1 MRTLF
6 LLFFAGNWLGWGAI
20 GFAQSPTFAFRQASE
35 AYQARDWAE
44 AARQFSSLIS
54 NQPGGAESREA
65 WFYLGEARTQLG
77 ESEAATA
84 AYRNF
89 LLLVGSHP
97 HREKARFRLAEQAY
111 LSGSADAVQQ
121 CEGFLQA
128 YPRSVW
134 QAEMLAYLGQLRLQR
149 GEAQLAAEVL
159 GTALKRFPEHPLADE
174 NRLGLASAQ
183 FKLGDGDSADK
194 LLKDLEQRRNDGVGQ
209 RARLLLA
216 LRELEAG
223 DRTAARK
230 RLESVLASNAV
241 DARQIAESRFWLAR
255 ILVQEGDSA
264 TAATLYW
271 QALESGLG
279 IPQFTIAIREWT
291 SLRLQMGEAN
301 EAASDLKKLQQASE
315 AQNWTRSHRE
325 LVLAL
330 EVRLAFEAGQW
341 DEAAQGAETYRVSF
355 PTGHDYRQVTEIAGR
370 AAYAQGKYESAAEMF
385 AELLRTPDLE
395 VRERATYQYQLACQQ
410 VASKQFAAALATL
423 AELDARLLAA
433 EGAWHAKRL
442 EAVALEGEGR
452 ARESM
457 ECLRELSTRVA
468 PGGDEAQRY
477 LLRQA
482 LQLAIK
488 LEQLDAVAAFWPG
501 FRALGSLT
509 SADLS
514 LVQRVGDLAYRNRD
528 WALATDCY
536 RELARSDWGV
546 ETQAVGWAGLAWTA
560 WAEQRPG
567 AAREAFESLVG
578 LPVSEER
585 KAEAYLPLGTLL
597 EDAGETSEAVAMY
610 ERAIDGANSEQ
621 VGAVARFKASL
632 ALQKIG
638 TASALTKAHELLET
652 LQHQPDSTI
661 TADQVA
667 YRLAWLEEEL
677 GRDADAYQR
686 FTVFLKQFP
695 ESPLLPDVV
704 FRVAALELQRGEA
717 EAAASRLEL
726 VRLADLPAELR
737 ERLVFLQGQVAASR
751 KQWNEV
757 IRTMEPLAD
766 TASEA
771 GLQDKSAYWL
781 AEARFQSGDYPRA
794 LTAFE
799 QLLAK
804 AQLQL
809 ASKHRAGA
817 ELRRLE
823 CLVALE
829 DWSGALAAS
838 ERSAAAEEGV
848 ATFQFERLLLRGRS
862 LFALGKLGDA
872 AACFEQVASGASGTE
887 LAAEA
892 QWRIG
897 ETRLAQENHAEALSA
912 YLEVSEGGA
921 YPHWQAAALLQAGKC
936 EERLGNRVAALRHY
950 RDLLQR
956 FPDSE
961 FAVQAQRRADAL
973 GRRARN
979 DELIR
984 R

>member
-111 LSGSADAVQQ
+111 LSGSADSVQQ

-330 EVRLAFEAGQW
+330 EVRFAFEAGQW

-528 WALATDCY
+528 WAWATDCY
-536 RELARSDWGV
+536 RDRARSDW
-546 ETQAVGWAGLAWTA
+546 
-560 WAEQRPG
+560 
-567 AAREAFESLVG
+567 
-578 LPVSEER
+578 
-585 KAEAYLPLGTLL
+585 
-597 EDAGETSEAVAMY
+597 
-610 ERAIDGANSEQ
+610 
-621 VGAVARFKASL
+621 
-632 ALQKIG
+632 
-638 TASALTKAHELLET
+638 
-652 LQHQPDSTI
+652 
-661 TADQVA
+661 
-667 YRLAWLEEEL
+667 
-677 GRDADAYQR
+677 
-686 FTVFLKQFP
+686 
-695 ESPLLPDVV
+695 
-704 FRVAALELQRGEA
+704 
-717 EAAASRLEL
+717 
-726 VRLADLPAELR
+726 
-737 ERLVFLQGQVAASR
+737 
-751 KQWNEV
+751 
-757 IRTMEPLAD
+757 
-766 TASEA
+766 
-771 GLQDKSAYWL
+771 
-781 AEARFQSGDYPRA
+781 
-794 LTAFE
+794 
-799 QLLAK
+799 
-804 AQLQL
+804 
-809 ASKHRAGA
+809 
-817 ELRRLE
+817 
-823 CLVALE
+823 
-829 DWSGALAAS
+829 
-838 ERSAAAEEGV
+838 
-848 ATFQFERLLLRGRS
+848 
-862 LFALGKLGDA
+862 
-872 AACFEQVASGASGTE
+872 
-887 LAAEA
+887 
-892 QWRIG
+892 
-897 ETRLAQENHAEALSA
+897 
-912 YLEVSEGGA
+912 
-921 YPHWQAAALLQAGKC
+921 
-936 EERLGNRVAALRHY
+936 
-950 RDLLQR
+950 
-956 FPDSE
+956 
-961 FAVQAQRRADAL
+961 
-973 GRRARN
+973 
-979 DELIR
+979 
-984 R
+984 